1 VQETKSLPE
10 REVSS
15 LTLSS
20 PNGPQARQ
28 KNDEWISAG
37 RCWQVKWNMRYYRS
51 TDHHLLWQV

>member
-1 VQETKSLPE
+1 MVFLLSSRLWDAVPLPE

-28 KNDEWISAG
+28 KNYEWMS
-37 RCWQVKWNMRYYRS
+37 VRYLDVYGHIR
-51 TDHHLLWQV
+51 